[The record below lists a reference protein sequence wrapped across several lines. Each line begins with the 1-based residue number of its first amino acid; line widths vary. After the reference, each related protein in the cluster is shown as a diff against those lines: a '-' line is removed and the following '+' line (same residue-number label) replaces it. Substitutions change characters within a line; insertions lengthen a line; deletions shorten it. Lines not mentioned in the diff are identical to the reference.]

1 MIKKRSRNERTE
13 KGSFKPKGKN
23 DGDGKTLKGRV
34 EAHSA
39 GFAFFIPEDKT
50 TDDVFIH
57 PRNLNGASSQDTVLV
72 TVSMFKGRL
81 EAKVVKIISRGIKEI
96 AGIYQRINNNQY
108 IIPVSKTF
116 NYNIYIKHENSYE
129 EGDVLLVT
137 VTSYPSEHDRAYGD
151 VVLKLG
157 HINDIGIDNKIVLSK
172 FKLTRKVPEKISNEA
187 KKIQENCT
195 PTIDGTVEDF
205 SNLYT
210 ATIDGED
217 AKDYDDAIS
226 IEVKDDCYILYVHI
240 ADVSLYVK
248 EDSKLDEYA
257 RGRGTSIYFPQFAIP
272 MLPEELST
280 DLCSLLP
287 KVLRRTV
294 TVKMV
299 VDKNDGAILDKQFY
313 RSIIKSNERL
323 TYNYVNELIDGR
335 AVTADKGLSKFVK
348 DFEDLYNIFEK
359 KKLNSDY
366 ISFDFPEN
374 KFKFRDDGSVEDVYQ
389 VVRGIS
395 ERAIE
400 FFMISANEAVAS
412 YLDVSDLTSIYRV
425 HDKPDNA
432 KVIEWLELAKS
443 LGVDINHVN
452 DNSVKSISI
461 YSILATNSK
470 YSSLLLPKLVRSMMR
485 AEYSTDNI
493 GHFGLNS
500 EAYTHFTSPIR
511 RYPDLVVHRLLL
523 EKIEMLQS
531 KPNSSYTSKYDE
543 DYLDSVARRSTELE
557 RVAFEIETEISSFKK
572 IEYLYEHF
580 EDDYLA
586 TINTINSHGF
596 KLFIE
601 RISLPAMLDFDDI
614 NFDEFAADSKRAIGK
629 KSGKTYKIGDEI
641 EINVHSIDIASL
653 TVKFRLKDDVIN
665 TKMNKAK
672 KKKKDRK

>member
-1 MIKKRSRNERTE
+1 MIKKRSRDERAE
-13 KGSFKPKGKN
+13 RGSFKPKRKD

-57 PRNLNGASSQDTVLV
+57 PRNLNGASSQDIVLV
-72 TVSMFKGRL
+72 TVSTFKGRL
-81 EAKVVKIISRGIKEI
+81 EAKVVKIVSRGIKEI
-96 AGIYQRINNNQY
+96 AGIYQRVNNAQY

-116 NYNIYIKHENSYE
+116 NYNIYIKQENSYE

-137 VTSYPSEHDRAYGD
+137 LTSYPSEHDRAYGD

-226 IEVKDDCYILYVHI
+226 IEVKDNEYILYVHI

-248 EDSKLDEYA
+248 EESKLDEYA
-257 RGRGTSIYFPQFAIP
+257 KGRGTSIYFPQFAIP

-335 AVTADKGLSKFVK
+335 AVTTDKGLSKFVK

-374 KFKFRDDGSVEDVYQ
+374 KFKFREDGSVEDVYQ

-412 YLDVSDLTSIYRV
+412 YLHESDLTSIYRV

-523 EKIEMLQS
+523 EKLSMLAS
-531 KPNSSYTSKYDE
+531 KPNATYTSKYDE
-543 DYLDSVARRSTELE
+543 DYLDSVAKRSTELE

-580 EDDYLA
+580 EDDYIA
-586 TINTINSHGF
+586 TINSINSHGF

-614 NFDEFAADSKRAIGK
+614 NFDEFTSDSKRAIGK
-629 KSGKTYKIGDEI
+629 NSNKIYKIGDEI
-641 EINVHSIDIASL
+641 AINVHSIDIASL

-665 TKMNKAK
+665 MKMNKAK
-672 KKKKDRK
+672 KKKKDKR

>member
-1 MIKKRSRNERTE
+1 MIKKRSRDERAE
-13 KGSFKPKGKN
+13 RGSFKPKRKD

-57 PRNLNGASSQDTVLV
+57 PRNLNGASSQDIVLV
-72 TVSMFKGRL
+72 TVSTFKGRL
-81 EAKVVKIISRGIKEI
+81 EAKVVKIVSRGIKEI
-96 AGIYQRINNNQY
+96 AGIYQRVNNTQY

-116 NYNIYIKHENSYE
+116 NYNIYIKQENSYE

-137 VTSYPSEHDRAYGD
+137 LTSYPSEHDRAYGD

-226 IEVKDDCYILYVHI
+226 IEVKDNEYILYVHI

-248 EDSKLDEYA
+248 EESKLDEYA
-257 RGRGTSIYFPQFAIP
+257 KGRGTSIYFPQFAIP

-335 AVTADKGLSKFVK
+335 AVTTDKGLSKFVK

-374 KFKFRDDGSVEDVYQ
+374 KFKFREDGSVEDVYQ

-412 YLDVSDLTSIYRV
+412 YLHESDLTSIYRV

-523 EKIEMLQS
+523 EKLSMLAS
-531 KPNSSYTSKYDE
+531 KPNAKYISKYDE
-543 DYLDSVARRSTELE
+543 DYLDSVAKRSTELE

-580 EDDYLA
+580 EDDYIA
-586 TINTINSHGF
+586 TINSINSHGF

-614 NFDEFAADSKRAIGK
+614 NFDEFTSDSKRAIGK
-629 KSGKTYKIGDEI
+629 NSNKIYKIGDEI
-641 EINVHSIDIASL
+641 AINVHSIDIASL

-665 TKMNKAK
+665 MKMNKAK
-672 KKKKDRK
+672 KKKKDKR

>member
-1 MIKKRSRNERTE
+1 MIKKRRKSERIERRIDNKKGE
-13 KGSFKPKGKN
+13 KN
-23 DGDGKTLKGRV
+23 GDEKTLKGKV

-39 GFAFFIPEDKT
+39 GFAFFIPEDKSK
-50 TDDVFIH
+50 DDVFIH

-72 TVSMFKGRL
+72 TVSIFKGRL

-96 AGIYQRINNNQY
+96 AGIYQRVNNNQY

-116 NYNIYIKHENSYE
+116 NYNIYLKNESNYE

-137 VTSYPSEHDRAYGD
+137 LTSYPSEQDKAYGD
-151 VVLKLG
+151 VVSKLG

-187 KKIQENCT
+187 KKIQENCA
-195 PTIDGTVEDF
+195 PKIEKNIEDF
-205 SNLYT
+205 TNLYT
-210 ATIDGED
+210 VTIDGED

-226 IEVKDDCYILYVHI
+226 IEVKDNQYILYVHI

-299 VDKNDGAILDKQFY
+299 VDRNDGAILDKQFY

-323 TYNYVNELIDGR
+323 TYNYVNQLIDGT
-335 AVTADKGLSKFVK
+335 AVTDDKGLSKFIK
-348 DFEDLYNIFEK
+348 DFEDLYNIFET
-359 KKLNSDY
+359 KKLDSDY

-374 KFKFRDDGSVEDVYQ
+374 KFKFREDGSIEDVYQ
-389 VVRGIS
+389 IIRGIS

-412 YLDVSDLTSIYRV
+412 YLYESDLTSIYRV
-425 HDKPDNA
+425 HDKPDNG

-443 LGVDINHVN
+443 LGVDINYVN

-523 EKIEMLQS
+523 EKLSMLNS
-531 KPNSSYTSKYDE
+531 KPNSTYTSKYDE
-543 DYLDSVARRSTELE
+543 DYLESVAKRSTELE

-572 IEYLYEHF
+572 IEYLYEHY
-580 EDDYLA
+580 EDDYIA
-586 TINTINSHGF
+586 TINSINSHGF
-596 KLFIE
+596 KLFID
-601 RISLPAMLDFDDI
+601 RISLPATLDFDDI
-614 NFDEFAADSKRAIGK
+614 NFDEFTSDSKRAIGK
-629 KSGKTYKIGDEI
+629 KSGKIYKIGDEI
-641 EINVHSIDIASL
+641 VINVHSIDIASL

-665 TKMNKAK
+665 IKKSKTK
-672 KKKKDRK
+672 KKKKDKK

>member
-500 EAYTHFTSPIR
+500 EAYT
-511 RYPDLVVHRLLL
+511 
-523 EKIEMLQS
+523 Q
-531 KPNSSYTSKYDE
+531 
-543 DYLDSVARRSTELE
+543 
-557 RVAFEIETEISSFKK
+557 
-572 IEYLYEHF
+572 
-580 EDDYLA
+580 
-586 TINTINSHGF
+586 
-596 KLFIE
+596 
-601 RISLPAMLDFDDI
+601 
-614 NFDEFAADSKRAIGK
+614 
-629 KSGKTYKIGDEI
+629 
-641 EINVHSIDIASL
+641 
-653 TVKFRLKDDVIN
+653 
-665 TKMNKAK
+665 
-672 KKKKDRK
+672 DRKSVV